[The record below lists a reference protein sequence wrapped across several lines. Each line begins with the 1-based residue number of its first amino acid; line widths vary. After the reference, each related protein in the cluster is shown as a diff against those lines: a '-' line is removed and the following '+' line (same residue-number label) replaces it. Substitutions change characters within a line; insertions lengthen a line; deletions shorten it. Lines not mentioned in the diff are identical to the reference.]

1 MVFKRIGMFS
11 LLLLLFACG
20 STNHKVRVTTT
31 KAEQE
36 AKDRALAASQTNS
49 STKTNAQTGTK
60 TASNESLEATSKVN
74 TTSATVND
82 YILQFKDVAKRNMK
96 TYGIPASITLAQGIL
111 ESGAGKGRLCLEA
124 NNHFGIKCHTG
135 WTGPSITHDDDA
147 AQECFRKYND
157 PAESYKDHSL
167 FLTSRSRYA
176 SLFTL
181 DKLDYQGWAN
191 GLKAAGYAT
200 DPKYPSKLIGII
212 ERYQL
217 YLYDQEVMSPS
228 GEVFASN
235 SNAKVEES
243 KTETT
248 TQTSSI
254 QVVET
259 IPSKTIKQDSSIQIV
274 AKTPSNVSQQGS
286 SIQIVGTTPSNTATE
301 GSSIQII
308 ETKPSTEIEQES
320 SIQVVETT
328 TSKTNGSNSS
338 IQNFDTMPVT
348 NVRMVISEEPTEESI
363 TQTTEVVEEVE
374 KKVEPIKQQVDEFG
388 MATKVE
394 VTETMTV
401 ETKTAET
408 PVAVTL
414 ASNEYMVQ
422 KGDTLYSLSKRF
434 NTTVE
439 ALQAKNNLG
448 DSGIKIGQIL
458 KVK

>member
-20 STNHKVRVTTT
+20 STNKVRVTTT

-36 AKDRALAASQTNS
+36 AKYKALAASQTKSN
-49 STKTNAQTGTK
+49 TTAETK
-60 TASNESLEATSKVN
+60 TASGESLEATSKVN
-74 TTSATVND
+74 TTSTTVND
-82 YILQFKDVAKRNMK
+82 YILQFKDVAKGNMK

-181 DKLDYQGWAN
+181 DKLDYQSWAN
-191 GLKAAGYAT
+191 GLKTAGYAT
-200 DPKYPSKLIGII
+200 DPKYPSKLISLI

-235 SNAKVEES
+235 TKEEMKTEKEVQSTSSIQVVETTPSKTVGSSSSIQIVETMPSSNVKTVVSKDIEES
-243 KTETT
+243 
-248 TQTSSI
+248 SSI

-259 IPSKTIKQDSSIQIV
+259 IPSKTTSS
-274 AKTPSNVSQQGS
+274 GS
-286 SIQIVGTTPSNTATE
+286 SIQIVETMPSSNVKTVIA
-301 GSSIQII
+301 
-308 ETKPSTEIEQES
+308 KDSTEEIVEQA
-320 SIQVVETT
+320 VET
-328 TSKTNGSNSS
+328 
-338 IQNFDTMPVT
+338 
-348 NVRMVISEEPTEESI
+348 
-363 TQTTEVVEEVE
+363 VEEIVE
-374 KKVEPIKQQVDEFG
+374 TVEPIKQQVDEFG
-388 MATKVE
+388 MSNKVE
-394 VTETMTV
+394 VTEAKVV
-401 ETKTAET
+401 ETQTTETSVTA
-408 PVAVTL
+408 TL
-414 ASNEYMVQ
+414 AANEYMVQ
-422 KGDTLYSLSKRF
+422 KGDTLYSLSKKF

-448 DSGIKIGQIL
+448 DSAIKIGQIL

>member
-1 MVFKRIGMFS
+1 MVFKKIGLLS

-20 STNHKVRVTTT
+20 STNKVRVTTT

-36 AKDRALAASQTNS
+36 AKDRELAASQTKSN
-49 STKTNAQTGTK
+49 TTTETK
-60 TASNESLEATSKVN
+60 TASDESLEATSKVN
-74 TTSATVND
+74 ATSATVND
-82 YILQFKDVAKRNMK
+82 YILQFKDVAKGNMK

-200 DPKYPSKLIGII
+200 DPKYPSKLIGLI

-217 YLYDQEVMSPS
+217 YLYDQEVVSPS
-228 GEVFASN
+228 GEVFVSN
-235 SNAKVEES
+235 TEEKP
-243 KTETT
+243 KTEVVV
-248 TQTSSI
+248 QSSSI
-254 QVVET
+254 QVVE
-259 IPSKTIKQDSSIQIV
+259 
-274 AKTPSNVSQQGS
+274 KTPSKNTEQES
-286 SIQIVGTTPSNTATE
+286 SIQIVGTMPSKDA
-301 GSSIQII
+301 
-308 ETKPSTEIEQES
+308 EQGS

-328 TSKTNGSNSS
+328 PSKTTSSGSS
-338 IQNFDTMPVT
+338 IQVIETMPSS
-348 NVRMVISEEPTEESI
+348 NVKTVVSKESKEEVG
-363 TQTTEVVEEVE
+363 QTVEVVEEVVE
-374 KKVEPIKQQVDEFG
+374 IVEPVKQQVDEFG
-388 MATKVE
+388 MATKVT
-394 VTETMTV
+394 VSETTVV
-401 ETKTAET
+401 ETQTAET
-408 PVAVTL
+408 TVAL
-414 ASNEYMVQ
+414 SANEYMVQ
-422 KGDTLYSLSKRF
+422 KGDTLYSLSKKF

-448 DSGIKIGQIL
+448 DSAIKIGQIL

>member
-20 STNHKVRVTTT
+20 STNKVRVTTT

-36 AKDRALAASQTNS
+36 AKDKALAASQTKSN
-49 STKTNAQTGTK
+49 TTAETK
-60 TASNESLEATSKVN
+60 TASGESLEATSKVN
-74 TTSATVND
+74 TTSTTVND
-82 YILQFKDVAKRNMK
+82 YILQFKDVAKGNMK

-181 DKLDYQGWAN
+181 DKLDYQSWAN
-191 GLKAAGYAT
+191 GLKTAGYAT
-200 DPKYPSKLIGII
+200 DPKYPSKLISLI

-235 SNAKVEES
+235 TKEEMKTEKEVQSTSSIQVVETTPSKTVGSSSSIQIVETMPSSNVKTVVSKDIEES
-243 KTETT
+243 
-248 TQTSSI
+248 SSI

-259 IPSKTIKQDSSIQIV
+259 IPSKTTSS
-274 AKTPSNVSQQGS
+274 GS
-286 SIQIVGTTPSNTATE
+286 SIQIVETMPSSNVKTVIA
-301 GSSIQII
+301 
-308 ETKPSTEIEQES
+308 KDSTEEIVEQA
-320 SIQVVETT
+320 VET
-328 TSKTNGSNSS
+328 
-338 IQNFDTMPVT
+338 
-348 NVRMVISEEPTEESI
+348 
-363 TQTTEVVEEVE
+363 VEEIVE
-374 KKVEPIKQQVDEFG
+374 TVEPIKQQVDEFG
-388 MATKVE
+388 MSNKVE
-394 VTETMTV
+394 VTEAKVV
-401 ETKTAET
+401 ETQTTETSVTA
-408 PVAVTL
+408 TL
-414 ASNEYMVQ
+414 AANEYMVQ
-422 KGDTLYSLSKRF
+422 KGDTLYSLSKKF

-448 DSGIKIGQIL
+448 DSAIKIGQIL